1 MILDSTRIPPAPV
14 RVLQRV
20 LLKAGALGHEGALAP
35 APPGPPRFLIRVDEF
50 PHYEAIAE
58 PRRYGSEAYAG
69 FHDLLHDHG
78 VPYLIAALPTL
89 ARDPLDPAAT
99 GGRALDADEAAM
111 LRRIAREDVAIAL
124 HGYDHR
130 TRRASPRRR
139 SELAGLGT
147 ADLHR
152 RLDAGEA
159 VLTQLGLPRPRVF
172 VAPYNRFDRAQYPE
186 LARRYDVVCGGPET
200 VVALGFGRTPAWLG
214 DAVYLPAYPPL
225 YGTAAEVEP
234 AARRLI
240 EAGRAAWVPI
250 VLHWGWEID
259 RGFDALR
266 RLAGLISPYA
276 ASWEAFLAELEP
288 SR

>member
-1 MILDSTRIPPAPV
+1 VIVEAGRIPPLPV
-14 RVLQRV
+14 RALQRV
-20 LLKAGALGHEGALAP
+20 LMKTGALGHERALAP
-35 APPGPPRFLIRVDEF
+35 APPGPPRFLVRVDEF

-58 PRRYGSEAYAG
+58 PRRYGTEAYAG

-78 VPYLIAALPTL
+78 VPYLIAALPAL
-89 ARDPLDPAAT
+89 ASDPLDPAAS
-99 GGRALDADEAAM
+99 GGRALDAGEAAM
-111 LRRIAREDVAIAL
+111 LRRIAAEDVTIAL

-130 TRRASPRRR
+130 TRHASPRRR
-139 SELAGLGT
+139 SELAGLG
-147 ADLHR
+147 AAELHR

-159 VLTQLGLPRPRVF
+159 VLAQLGLPRPRVF

-200 VVALGFGRTPAWLG
+200 VAALGFGRTPARLG
-214 DAVYLPAYPPL
+214 EAVYLPAYPPL

-240 EAGRAAWVPI
+240 EAGRAAWVP
-250 VLHWGWEID
+250 VALHWGWEID
-259 RGFDALR
+259 RGLADLR
-266 RLAGLISPYA
+266 RLAGLLAPYA
-276 ASWEAFLAELEP
+276 ASWEDLLAELEA